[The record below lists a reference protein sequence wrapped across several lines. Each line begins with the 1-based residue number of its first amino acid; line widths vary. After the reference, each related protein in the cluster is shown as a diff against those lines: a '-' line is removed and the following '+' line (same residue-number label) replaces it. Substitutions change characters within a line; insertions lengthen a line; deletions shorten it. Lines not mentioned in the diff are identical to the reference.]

1 MYMSSLAEH
10 SSILHT
16 NPVKQSLSAEHAAL
30 SPAEWEQYAPLH
42 VRFLSQNRPGPRMG
56 MGHYERL
63 LLGSLLGSGAS
74 EAGWR
79 FDIRFAGRVP
89 RADLEAPERS
99 GLEAATCEG
108 YAPDRLAR
116 LPWPIARGV
125 LKLSHR
131 LPMPDL
137 FHSLSLAYPA
147 PAGRPAVYTIHD
159 LPPARFPDEGRLPR
173 WAKEAARS
181 AAGVVTPSEFAKS
194 ELVSLLGLPEE
205 RVHVVPNGYERE
217 VFRLEVTAADPALLA
232 GFGIHGPFLLYS
244 GGFTRRKNVRA
255 LLEAWA
261 QLAPSFPELSLVLA
275 GPAEPLAALIAE
287 VPAPRVVLAG
297 YLDRA
302 ALPRV
307 LKAATALV
315 YPSIYEGFGLP
326 PLEAMALGVPV
337 VAVRAGAVPEVTG
350 DCAVLA
356 PDGTPESLAA
366 ALRSLLEDS
375 SLAASLSRRGPEQAD
390 HFSWEDHAAHVLQ
403 IYGSVA
409 AS

>member
-1 MYMSSLAEH
+1 
-10 SSILHT
+10 
-16 NPVKQSLSAEHAAL
+16 
-30 SPAEWEQYAPLH
+30 
-42 VRFLSQNRPGPRMG
+42 MG

-63 LLGSLLGSGAS
+63 LLSSLLSTGAA

-99 GLEAATCEG
+99 GLQAATCEG

-116 LPWPIARGV
+116 LPWPVARAV
-125 LKLSHR
+125 LKCSHR
-131 LPMPDL
+131 LPMPDV

-173 WAKEAARS
+173 WAKDAAQS
-181 AAGVVTPSEFAKS
+181 AAAVVTPSEFAKS
-194 ELVSLLGLPEE
+194 ELVTLLGLPEE
-205 RVHVVPNGYERE
+205 RVHVVPNGYERS
-217 VFRLEVTAADPALLA
+217 VFHFNVPAANPAMLA
-232 GFGIHGPFLLYS
+232 NIGIHGPFLLYS

-255 LLEAWA
+255 MLEAWA
-261 QLAPSFPELSLVLA
+261 QLALRFSDFSLVLA
-275 GPAEPLAALIAE
+275 GPTEPLGALIAE
-287 VPAPRVVLAG
+287 HPAPRVVLAG
-297 YLDRA
+297 YLDRT

-307 LKAATALV
+307 LKAAAALV

-350 DCAVLA
+350 GCAVLA
-356 PDGTPESLAA
+356 PDGTPDSLAA

-375 SLAASLSRRGPEQAD
+375 SLAASLSRCGPAQAD
-390 HFSWEDHAAHVLQ
+390 RFSWEDHAAHVLHL
-403 IYGSVA
+403 YGSIA
-409 AS
+409 AG